1 MVYRVSEER
10 FDEMV
15 DDALDEIPDEFLP
28 HMRNTV
34 ILVQERNEEEP
45 TLLGLYEGVSL
56 TTRTFD
62 HTGFLPDAISIY
74 KAALEDI
81 CHSEEELA
89 AEVRVTVLH
98 EVGHYFGM
106 SEEQLHN
113 LGWG

>member
-1 MVYRVSEER
+1 MVTVSDER

-28 HMRNTV
+28 HMRNMV
-34 ILVQERNEEEP
+34 ILVRDRNEENP
-45 TLLGLYEGVSL
+45 TILGLYEGVSL
-56 TTRTFD
+56 TERTFD

-74 KAALEDI
+74 KGALEAF
-81 CHSEEELA
+81 CRTEEQLA

-106 SEEQLHN
+106 SEEHLHR

>member
-1 MVYRVSEER
+1 MVHVSEER

-28 HMRNTV
+28 HMRNIV
-34 ILVQERNEEEP
+34 ILVRDRNEEEP
-45 TLLGLYEGVSL
+45 SLLGLYEGVSL
-56 TTRTFD
+56 ITRTFD
-62 HTGFLPDAISIY
+62 HSGFLPDAISIY
-74 KAALEDI
+74 KGALEEF
-81 CHSEEELA
+81 CQTEEQLA

-106 SEEQLHN
+106 SEEHLHR

>member
-1 MVYRVSEER
+1 MITVSDER

-28 HMRNTV
+28 HMRNMV
-34 ILVQERNEEEP
+34 ILVRDRNEEEP
-45 TLLGLYEGVSL
+45 TILGLYEGVSL
-56 TTRTFD
+56 TERTHD

-74 KAALEDI
+74 KGALEAI
-81 CHSEEELA
+81 CHTEEQLA

-106 SEEQLHN
+106 SEAHLHR